1 MVVHLIFGPA
11 APARRQYRAP
21 LEGFRLSSP
30 RPFSRHHR
38 SDVVILCASDRFS
51 TSDRFSRGA
60 SASNAFPTCLNF
72 RSVSKDPSA
81 RRLLVAADMPSA
93 ERTGRIAGRY
103 TTQLKGCAYTY
114 EATWREAGDGVIW
127 SATLKRDDQ
136 LIGTPTGQIRAAG
149 GVNLNDEVRRLVESA
164 IEARANKK

>member
-1 MVVHLIFGPA
+1 MHFRPALI
-11 APARRQYRAP
+11 
-21 LEGFRLSSP
+21 
-30 RPFSRHHR
+30 
-38 SDVVILCASDRFS
+38 
-51 TSDRFSRGA
+51 
-60 SASNAFPTCLNF
+60 SA
-72 RSVSKDPSA
+72 PSA
-81 RRLLVAADMPSA
+81 KTRRHDACWSAADMPSA

>member
-38 SDVVILCASDRFS
+38 SDVVILCA
-51 TSDRFSRGA
+51 SDRFSRGA

-136 LIGTPTGQIRAAG
+136 VIGTPTGQIRAAG